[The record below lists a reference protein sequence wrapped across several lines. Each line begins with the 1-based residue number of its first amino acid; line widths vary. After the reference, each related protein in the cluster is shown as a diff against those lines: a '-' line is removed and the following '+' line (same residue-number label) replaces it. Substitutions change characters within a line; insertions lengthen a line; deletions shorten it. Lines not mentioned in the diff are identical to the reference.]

1 MKHTPRLLI
10 LVILAALA
18 GAGCS
23 PFTPDPGADY
33 QTPLDDLTEVDLRPG
48 EKLTVVV
55 TTSILGDVLEN
66 IIEDRAEL
74 LVLLPAGADP
84 HAYQPTPQ
92 DLTRITDADVVFISG
107 MGLETFI
114 DQILINTDEQ
124 TVVVSLSEGVQA
136 REFQSH
142 DDEANDAH
150 DDDHG
155 GVDAHVW
162 LDPLNV
168 IRWVANAERALSTLD
183 PANAEGYSSSADA
196 YRDSLDELHQWI
208 VDRVT
213 PIPDAD
219 RKLVTDH
226 LAAGYFADRYGFEI
240 IGAVIPAYSTAADV
254 SARQLATL
262 QQAIEESGARA
273 IFVAVGTN
281 PVVSVRLA
289 EDLGL
294 LVVELYI
301 GALSAPGGPA
311 GTYLDLMHYN
321 VEAIVNA
328 LQP

>member
-1 MKHTPRLLI
+1 LII
-10 LVILAALA
+10 LVIVAVLA

-23 PFTPDPGADY
+23 SLTPDPGSEFL
-33 QTPLDDLTEVDLRPG
+33 TPLEALVEVDLRPG
-48 EKLTVVV
+48 EKLMILA

-74 LVLLPAGADP
+74 TVLLAAGADP
-84 HAYQPTPQ
+84 HAYQLTPQ
-92 DLTRITDADVVFISG
+92 DLTLITDADVVFISG
-107 MGLETFI
+107 LGLETFI
-114 DQILINTDEQ
+114 DEILINSDSQ
-124 TVVVSLSEGVQA
+124 TVVVSLSEDVEA
-136 REFQSH
+136 REFQ
-142 DDEANDAH
+142 AH
-150 DDDHG
+150 DDDEDDGHDDDHD

-168 IRWVANAERALSTLD
+168 TQWVANAERALSTLD
-183 PANAEGYSSSADA
+183 PANADGYSSSAEA
-196 YRDSLDELHQWI
+196 YRDSLDELHRWI
-208 VDRVT
+208 VDRVSR
-213 PIPDAD
+213 IPEAD

-240 IGAVIPAYSTAADV
+240 IGAVIPAYSTAAEV
-254 SARQLATL
+254 SARQLAAL

-281 PVVSVRLA
+281 PVVSERLA

-311 GTYLDLMHYN
+311 GTYPDLMHYN
-321 VEAIVNA
+321 VEAIVDA
-328 LQP
+328 LLP